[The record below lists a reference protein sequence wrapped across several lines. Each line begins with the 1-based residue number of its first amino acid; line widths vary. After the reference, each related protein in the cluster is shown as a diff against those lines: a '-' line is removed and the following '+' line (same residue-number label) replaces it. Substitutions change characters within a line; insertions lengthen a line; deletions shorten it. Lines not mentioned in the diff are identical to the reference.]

1 MRNRLDMPSWYMQTE
16 QKLHSLIINMTT
28 CRMIRRLFNVIIIGQ
43 RAQQFQQK
51 IESSFFLWVLP
62 VVEVSQARFPHSSVL
77 HNAQS
82 SWLKKKG
89 SKNNKFPLGV

>member
-1 MRNRLDMPSWYMQTE
+1 M
-16 QKLHSLIINMTT
+16 KT
-28 CRMIRRLFNVIIIGQ
+28 CRKIRRIFNVIIIGQ

-51 IESSFFLWVLP
+51 IERIFFLWVLL
-62 VVEVSQARFPHSSVL
+62 VVEVSQARFPHSPVL

-82 SWLKKKG
+82 SWIKKKG